1 MLCACILILAA
12 KFTRSQKRARCRC
25 AGVGGPDGPAALR
38 AHQPR
43 AAAAHR
49 SRGDLP
55 VHPQATVIRTSEGTK
70 WRGGTICVFC
80 PPRGGGQPPAR
91 TGRHVR
97 RARPARARPDA
108 SLQQHASGAPRPN
121 EAPCCAHARSLL
133 QRLPPA
139 ASVCALACANRAAL
153 SSREHPGDRHG
164 PRGTTR
170 VSAHARA
177 RKFTRSQKRARY
189 RCAGVGGPN
198 GHVLPGLINHVLRR
212 RIAKAHMDLVPKRLA
227 RDQLCSSPLTHPQHH
242 AAEHSQHDA
251 GAQGGSSP
259 AGMRLP
265 GLINHVLRR
274 RITKVSKGLI
284 PIRLPEDQP
293 CSRSLPAAPAHT
305 QNYAAAHSQRAE
317 TESALAAPMPNP
329 SPPSLPLPNGA
340 FLHLRYLCAL
350 GSSAGALGH
359 NHGRVQGAMEDD
371 ANCAASA
378 SKRPKTDQAL
388 LTLLAHPQLATD
400 LELAADLA
408 GAGRSA
414 GLGVQVAPVLALA
427 APQSRALPA
436 QLSALSSAASST
448 QAPER
453 CLNCNLPPDFNFA
466 QAYLNAVAVARSQS
480 ANLKPEIHH
489 GLQLQTMLPSDCPSG
504 RLVHLADGLSIWQTR
519 MLHPEDAA
527 GRGGREEEAVTWRA
541 MQAVEERL
549 LRRLRA
555 ETAAMPSSPS
565 PWSSS
570 ARSAASP
577 EAPAARPPATNHT
590 TSLPRP
596 IPRRPWNTNPLKVFD
611 APRADGV
618 GTELAVEEARH
629 TDADKGKQEIV
640 DAARVLSDLSRV
652 LTSHHGGKMRP

>member
-1 MLCACILILAA
+1 MVWNNLCLLPPARRGATPRTHRAPCTVRQARPGLIRHFL
-12 KFTRSQKRARCRC
+12 
-25 AGVGGPDGPAALR
+25 
-38 AHQPR
+38 
-43 AAAAHR
+43 AAAAVRCAPAPTRPRAVRMHALCFSASLLPR
-49 SRGDLP
+49 PCAPSLAPIVPRFLRANIRATGTDRAAQRGCL
-55 VHPQATVIRTSEGTK
+55 RT
-70 WRGGTICVFC
+70 
-80 PPRGGGQPPAR
+80 
-91 TGRHVR
+91 
-97 RARPARARPDA
+97 RARV
-108 SLQQHASGAPRPN
+108 SLHAHKNA
-121 EAPCCAHARSLL
+121 
-133 QRLPPA
+133 
-139 ASVCALACANRAAL
+139 
-153 SSREHPGDRHG
+153 
-164 PRGTTR
+164 RGTGAQG
-170 VSAHARA
+170 SADPTDMR
-177 RKFTRSQKRARY
+177 
-189 RCAGVGGPN
+189 
-198 GHVLPGLINHVLRR
+198 LPGLINHVLRR

>member
-1 MLCACILILAA
+1 M
-12 KFTRSQKRARCRC
+12 R
-25 AGVGGPDGPAALR
+25 
-38 AHQPR
+38 
-43 AAAAHR
+43 
-49 SRGDLP
+49 
-55 VHPQATVIRTSEGTK
+55 
-70 WRGGTICVFC
+70 
-80 PPRGGGQPPAR
+80 
-91 TGRHVR
+91 
-97 RARPARARPDA
+97 
-108 SLQQHASGAPRPN
+108 
-121 EAPCCAHARSLL
+121 
-133 QRLPPA
+133 
-139 ASVCALACANRAAL
+139 
-153 SSREHPGDRHG
+153 
-164 PRGTTR
+164 
-170 VSAHARA
+170 
-177 RKFTRSQKRARY
+177 
-189 RCAGVGGPN
+189 
-198 GHVLPGLINHVLRR
+198 LPGLINHVLRR

-329 SPPSLPLPNGA
+329 PAPSLPLPNGA

-555 ETAAMPSSPS
+555 ETSAMPSSPS

-570 ARSAASP
+570 ARSAASH

-618 GTELAVEEARH
+618 GTELAVEEARD